1 MIRLAL
7 MTALLS
13 AVVIATFVGCANEA
27 PAPDAGEP
35 SQPSASQAQDPEI
48 VEALASLSPED
59 RALAEKQ
66 KICPVTKEP
75 LGSMG
80 TPEKVEL
87 EGRSVFVCCAGC
99 IEMLKEN
106 PDEYLSNLPG

>member
-1 MIRLAL
+1 MIRSAL
-7 MTALLS
+7 PTALFS
-13 AVVIATFVGCANEA
+13 AVLIATFGGCANE
-27 PAPDAGEP
+27 APDAGEP
-35 SQPSASQAQDPEI
+35 SQPSASQTQDPEI
-48 VEALASLSPED
+48 AEALASLSPED

-80 TPEKVEL
+80 TPEKVEI

-99 IEMLKEN
+99 IDMLKEN
-106 PDEYLSNLPG
+106 PDEYLPNLPG